1 MNRKCHPMNYR
12 LSCILVLLVIPLFLS
27 SMSMISWADDI
38 NPGVFSINSKPYGLT
53 YGEWSAKWWQWAISI
68 PIDESPMLDG
78 TGEKCT
84 KSQTNP
90 NVFFLFGAGGGQV
103 ERTCTVPAGKAI
115 MIPILAVECSY
126 AEFPQLKT
134 EADLHKC
141 AKDDQDTVLNV
152 DLTVDGVNF
161 KDLKEK
167 YRTHSNLFNVTFPE
181 NNIFGVEPP
190 TTSQAVSDGFF
201 ILLEPLK
208 VGNHE
213 IHFKGVQGSYTVTSP
228 QHYADDVK
236 YNLIVK

>member
-1 MNRKCHPMNYR
+1 MSQR
-12 LSCILVLLVIPLFLS
+12 LSRIVVLLTMPLFLS
-27 SMSMISWADDI
+27 SMIVTSWADDI
-38 NPGVFSINSKPYGLT
+38 NPGVFPINSKLYGST

-68 PIDESPMLDG
+68 PTAESPMLDG

-90 NVFFLFGAGGGQV
+90 NVFFLFGAGGGQA
-103 ERTCTVPAGKAI
+103 ECTCTIPAGKAI

-126 AEFPQLKT
+126 AEFPQLKA

-141 AKDDQDTVLNV
+141 AKDDQDTVLSV

-161 KDLKEK
+161 RDLKEK

-190 TTSQAVSDGFF
+190 RSSQAVSDGFF
-201 ILLEPLK
+201 ILLEPPTK
-208 VGNHE
+208 GKHE
-213 IHFKGVQGSYTVTSP
+213 IHFKGEQGSYTVTSP

-236 YNLIVK
+236 YNIIVK